1 MGFRLVL
8 PAAARLWAL
17 AILTVCGAVSA
28 ADARSEP
35 PIVGAGESV
44 TTDSVRHQLLSPALP
59 YEPMPQWDGTPVL
72 KALLQSGWALG
83 APLDATYR
91 ELSGPHHT
99 VCREVRFKSHDWRG
113 RPVRIFGYYA
123 YPKTRNGRVPGLLI
137 VHGGGG
143 YATLDRVTEA
153 AAQGYAALSIDLP
166 GGGTLREGKSRS
178 TGPDMTVRQLF
189 TVKPDLCD
197 NYIYNAVLAQ
207 MRAISFLRT
216 RPEVDPSRI
225 GLMGVSWGGAT
236 GLITTS
242 LDRRITCFVNIYGA
256 GLLWDGSTWHNYLRK
271 LPEGEFRLW
280 EANFDPSRYVP
291 DIRVPVL
298 GVTGTNDNC
307 YYLGRFLRTLRAIQP
322 TPDLVLRPNLD
333 HKIDDTARSACFRWL
348 AVKLKGDHAKAPP
361 RLAGL
366 KIEATAKGARVSVQA
381 GGQVAVRRAEVCY
394 GPVGDVG
401 WTNREWRTVKCS
413 PDRYAAWWSA
423 DIPLP
428 TQITY
433 AFASVQFADGSLLS
447 TPVHSVATAVIDGKS
462 LALDVPFMYDGSFLV
477 EVHALAN
484 FVGGRVEVSPGGAV
498 LLSRGDSQARLNP
511 HRLGDLCYVGLR
523 DACEQLGGVVGFRDS
538 KAQISLPRLLTSPRP
553 GGTRP
558 PATELS
564 SAGA

>member
-1 MGFRLVL
+1 
-8 PAAARLWAL
+8 
-17 AILTVCGAVSA
+17 
-28 ADARSEP
+28 
-35 PIVGAGESV
+35 
-44 TTDSVRHQLLSPALP
+44 
-59 YEPMPQWDGTPVL
+59 MPQWDGTPVL

-256 GLLWDGSTWHNYLRK
+256 GLLWDGSTWHDYLRK

-307 YYLGRFLRTLRAIQP
+307 YYLHRFLRTLRAIQP

-366 KIEATAKGARVSVQA
+366 KIEATARGARVSVQA

-447 TPVHSVATAVIDGKS
+447 TPASDPDHLRLRERAVRRWFAPEHAGAFGCDGGHRRQEPGAGRALHVRRLVLSGSPRAGQFRRRARGSVARRSGSAVS
-462 LALDVPFMYDGSFLV
+462 
-477 EVHALAN
+477 
-484 FVGGRVEVSPGGAV
+484 GRQPGAAQPTPPGRSMLCGPARC
-498 LLSRGDSQARLNP
+498 LRAAWRRRGIP
-511 HRLGDLCYVGLR
+511 
-523 DACEQLGGVVGFRDS
+523 
-538 KAQISLPRLLTSPRP
+538 
-553 GGTRP
+553 
-558 PATELS
+558 
-564 SAGA
+564 